1 MCGGA
6 DFAHIHTQTKSPGN
20 QTRILSLTSPPPLPQ
35 LQATSRTHRQPPR
48 GQAHVIHTPTP
59 PSQIGHV
66 DTNSRPHTQR
76 HTPVCAWTHIQSP
89 LTHIHTNNCV
99 HKLTPRDG
107 ATSAGRHPLSHTETR
122 EECRGT
128 QPCTETCHQHISYRP
143 QVNSIMTISEI
154 PAPSP
159 TELYWGPTMCQG
171 LF

>member
-1 MCGGA
+1 MWSCR
-6 DFAHIHTQTKSPGN
+6 FYTHIHTDQEPRESDPLLVTHFP
-20 QTRILSLTSPPPLPQ
+20 TSPATAAGHIQDPQ
-35 LQATSRTHRQPPR
+35 AASQGAGPCYTHPYTR
-48 GQAHVIHTPTP
+48 
-59 PSQIGHV
+59 SQIRHV
-66 DTNSRPHTQR
+66 DTNSRPHTQW
-76 HTPVCAWTHIQSP
+76 HTPICAWTHIQSP

-99 HKLTPRDG
+99 HKLAPRDG

-128 QPCTETCHQHISYRP
+128 QPCTETCHQHRSYRP

-159 TELYWGPTMCQG
+159 TKTYRAPTMCQG